1 MNITDLNLEQLGT
14 AGIFIVYLLW
24 TVKGLKEDVTTWQ
37 QRSFDQLK
45 ESTTNDAENM
55 RVLNRALD
63 ILSQRESQQ

>member
-14 AGIFIVYLLW
+14 AGIFIAYLLW

-45 ESTTNDAENM
+45 ESTANDAENM

-63 ILSQRESQQ
+63 ILSQRESPQ